1 MSLGLIVK
9 TGRILTARLL
19 MGDPIEGITH
29 CAIGEGDAT
38 FTDPLNPPAPDI
50 DQTVLKNER
59 ARKKFYKRTFLK
71 EDPEGTLVVNGIH
84 YIETAEETQTIGVFF
99 RFEENEANGI
109 TIREYGFFGGDVAY
123 IDGLQSDYAA
133 NGVYHQDTNPT
144 GEVLLAGE
152 MRRSSRDFFRQLE
165 TVFQVRVHKKVLRSP
180 EKEIRIFL
188 FRLTLKQ

>member
-50 DQTVLKNER
+50 NQTALKNEK
-59 ARKKFYKRTFLK
+59 ARKKCYKRTFLK
-71 EDPEGTLVVNGIH
+71 EDPEGVLIVNGIR

-109 TIREYGFFGGDVAY
+109 TIREYGFFGGNVEY
-123 IDGLQSDYAA
+123 IAGHDSDYAA
-133 NGVYHQDTNPT
+133 HGVYHEDVNPM
-144 GEVLLAGE
+144 GEVLVPGYLYE
-152 MRRSSRDFFRQLE
+152 VKNIPDFNK
-165 TVFQVRVHKKVLRSP
+165 TSDTRVELVGVIK
-180 EKEIRIFL
+180 I
-188 FRLTLKQ
+188 

>member
-29 CAIGEGDAT
+29 CAIGDGDAT
-38 FTDPLNPPAPDI
+38 FTDPVNPPAPDI
-50 DQTVLKNER
+50 DQTALKNER
-59 ARKKFYKRTFLK
+59 ARKKQYKRTFLK
-71 EDPEGTLVVNGIH
+71 EDPEGTLIVNGIH

-123 IDGLQSDYAA
+123 IIGLQSDYGA
-133 NGVYHQDTNPT
+133 NGVYHPDTNPT
-144 GEVLLAGE
+144 GEVLDPGYLYE
-152 MRRSSRDFFRQLE
+152 VKNIPDFNK
-165 TVFQVRVHKKVLRSP
+165 TSDTRVELVGVIK
-180 EKEIRIFL
+180 I
-188 FRLTLKQ
+188 

>member
-38 FTDPLNPPAPDI
+38 FTDPINPPAPDI
-50 DQTVLKNER
+50 DQTTLKNER
-59 ARKKFYKRTFLK
+59 ARKKQYKRTFLK
-71 EDPEGTLVVNGIH
+71 EDPEGTLIVNGIH

-109 TIREYGFFGGDVAY
+109 TIREYGFLGGTVEY
-123 IDGLQSDYAA
+123 IAGNDSDYAA
-133 NGVYHQDTNPT
+133 NGVFHEDVNPQ
-144 GEVLLAGE
+144 GEVLVPGYLYE
-152 MRRSSRDFFRQLE
+152 VKNIPDFNK
-165 TVFQVRVHKKVLRSP
+165 TSDTRVELVGVIK
-180 EKEIRIFL
+180 I
-188 FRLTLKQ
+188 

>member
-38 FTDPLNPPAPDI
+38 FNDPLNPPAPEI
-50 DQTVLKNER
+50 DQTALKNER
-59 ARKKFYKRTFLK
+59 ARKKHYKRTLLK
-71 EDPEGTLVVNGIH
+71 EDPEGTLIVNGIH

-99 RFEENEANGI
+99 RFEESEANGI

-133 NGVYHQDTNPT
+133 NGVYHPDTNPT
-144 GEVLLAGE
+144 GEVLTPGYLYE
-152 MRRSSRDFFRQLE
+152 VKNIPDFNK
-165 TVFQVRVHKKVLRSP
+165 TSDTRVELVGVIK
-180 EKEIRIFL
+180 I
-188 FRLTLKQ
+188 